1 MKRLLSSLLLCTLLC
16 VSATAADNLLSNG
29 DFEVAKTNP
38 LFGVE
43 FEDWTFGGGIALET
57 QDVYSGKQA
66 FRTTEI
72 TTSISLQQT
81 IDLQADVTG
90 QEFEM
95 TIHYKV
101 LSANAGDLSLNSA
114 WNFRYPQDG
123 TPHDSIVLNQ
133 VLPLG
138 NNDWQELKI
147 KTTKPQD
154 ATSFQFSIAVK
165 KGVLVI
171 FDAFSFARTESQLP
185 WYTVMPETIAPARS
199 NIGDEVLMTTLTIR
213 QGNITEPVQ
222 LYITG
227 ANSDMFRLEKAQ
239 VTAAEETVKLWY
251 APTAV
256 GNHKAMLLTDC
267 SQALGDNKTYPL
279 SGVASDSTQKP
290 EIHITPTSLPAFTAK
305 AGTQVRDSIVVTSLN
320 CVEDLTVSCINDGND
335 NAFTI
340 SSSLIPR
347 NMEAKTYITFAP
359 RKAGTYSATIY
370 WSSKN
375 AQKQQIRV
383 TGTATDQDPIT
394 QDWATA
400 FVWDRTSPTPLL
412 NEHFDLIEHNKTL
425 HTDGW
430 QNVVLQGA
438 RPWWGYEDRNNDNEH
453 CAKAT
458 AYIWGEK
465 DSTMYEMWLVTPA
478 LDYKNAKNQVF
489 TFRVRGDNLLQGQS
503 AQLQLYYIDAT
514 EPTDIFFQDLQVEM
528 PATADQSGDWLDF
541 QINLTGQENISDV
554 FYMAFRFTGYSGSNG
569 AATYLIDDV
578 SWGRDDLPLISVN
591 QTEYTAI
598 AAPNEIKTFTVDI
611 TGTNLTEGIAMS
623 FIGNHPSKFK
633 LSPNALP
640 AEGGAVAVGFQS
652 DIEGVQ
658 DAYLRLRSRG
668 AVDAYVHFEILV
680 QATTAVSEVPAQ
692 SQQRRLMLDGGTL
705 YIVTPTIRYT
715 LDGRQVH

>member
-16 VSATAADNLLSNG
+16 VSTTAADNLLSNG
-29 DFEVAKTNP
+29 DFEVAETNF
-38 LFGVE
+38 LFGAD
-43 FEDWTFGGGIALET
+43 FEDWTFGGGIAIET

-66 FRTTEI
+66 FRTTEVKQ
-72 TTSISLQQT
+72 TRSLEQT

-114 WNFRYPQDG
+114 WNFRYPQEG

-213 QGNITEPVQ
+213 QGNITEPIQ
-222 LYITG
+222 LYIAG
-227 ANSDMFRLEKAQ
+227 DNSDMFRLEKAQ

-267 SQALGDNKTYPL
+267 SQALGDNKSYPL

-305 AGTQVRDSIVVTSLN
+305 AGTQVRDSVVVTSLN
-320 CVEDLTVSCINDGND
+320 CVEDLTVTCLNDGND

-383 TGTATDQDPIT
+383 TGTATDQDPVT
-394 QDWATA
+394 KDWATA
-400 FVWDRTSPTPLL
+400 FVWDSTSPTPLL

-425 HTDGW
+425 HINGW

-458 AYIWGEK
+458 AYIFGEQ

-541 QINLTGQENISDV
+541 QVNLSGQENIPDV

-591 QTEYTAI
+591 QAEYTAI
-598 AAPNEIKTFTVDI
+598 AAPNEIKTFAVDV

-623 FIGNHPSKFK
+623 FTGNHPSKFK

-640 AEGGAVAVGFQS
+640 VEGGAVAVGFQS

-692 SQQRRLMLDGGTL
+692 SQQRRLVLDGGTL

>member
-29 DFEVAKTNP
+29 DFEVAKTNF
-38 LFGVE
+38 LFGAD
-43 FEDWTFGGGIALET
+43 FEDWTFGGIIAIET

-66 FRTTEI
+66 FRTTEVKQ
-72 TTSISLQQT
+72 TRSLEQT

-123 TPHDSIVLNQ
+123 TPHDSAVLNQ

-185 WYTVMPETIAPARS
+185 WYTIMPETIAPARS

-213 QGNITEPVQ
+213 QGNITEPIQ

-256 GNHKAMLLTDC
+256 GNHKAMLITDC

-305 AGTQVRDSIVVTSLN
+305 AGTQVRDSVVVTSLN
-320 CVEDLTVSCINDGND
+320 CVEDLTVTCLNDGNE

-383 TGTATDQDPIT
+383 TGTATDQDPVT

-400 FVWDRTSPTPLL
+400 FVWDNTSPTSLL

-425 HTDGW
+425 HINGW

-541 QINLTGQENISDV
+541 QINLTGQENIPDV
-554 FYMAFRFTGYSGSNG
+554 FFMGFRFTGYSGNNG

-598 AAPNEIKTFTVDI
+598 AAPNEVKTFAVDV

-692 SQQRRLMLDGGTL
+692 SQQRRLVLDGGIL

>member
-16 VSATAADNLLSNG
+16 VSTTAADNLLSNG
-29 DFEVAKTNP
+29 DFEVAETNF
-38 LFGVE
+38 LFGAD
-43 FEDWTFGGGIALET
+43 FEDWTFGGGIAIET

-66 FRTTEI
+66 FRTTEVKQ
-72 TTSISLQQT
+72 TRSLEQT
-81 IDLQADVTG
+81 IDLQSDVTG

-95 TIHYKV
+95 VIHYKV

-114 WNFRYPQDG
+114 WNFRYPQEG

-138 NNDWQELKI
+138 NNNWQELKI
-147 KTTKPQD
+147 KTTKPKD

-213 QGNITEPVQ
+213 QGNITEPIQ
-222 LYITG
+222 LYIAG
-227 ANSDMFRLEKAQ
+227 DNSDMFRLEKAQ

-267 SQALGDNKTYPL
+267 SQALGDNKSYPL

-305 AGTQVRDSIVVTSLN
+305 AGTQVRDSVVVTSLN
-320 CVEDLTVSCINDGND
+320 CVEDLTVTCLNDGND

-383 TGTATDQDPIT
+383 TGTATDQDPVT

-400 FVWDRTSPTPLL
+400 FVWDSTSPTPLL

-425 HTDGW
+425 HINGW

-458 AYIWGEK
+458 AYIFGEQ

-541 QINLTGQENISDV
+541 QVNLSGQENIPDV

-591 QTEYTAI
+591 QAEYTAI
-598 AAPNEIKTFTVDI
+598 AAPNEVKTFAVDV

-623 FIGNHPSKFK
+623 FTGNHPSKFK

-640 AEGGAVAVGFQS
+640 VEGGAVAVGFQS

-692 SQQRRLMLDGGTL
+692 SQQRRLVLDGGTL